1 MVLTGSRGKEIREK
15 HIYIYIFNIILL
27 CSYIILISCM

>member
-15 HIYIYIFNIILL
+15 HINIYINVILL
-27 CSYIILISCM
+27 CSYIILINCM